1 MQHYTVILILS
12 ILASSGVQALAL
24 GPDEFAAAE
33 RLTCV
38 LAQQSLGY
46 LDDEEYAEVTRL
58 VLDEYDQGQSDVIYA
73 KALGYYHGLMFGVNN
88 KDERQVSNRTLVF
101 LNSQACTTNTD
112 VRFGL
117 TL

>member
-1 MQHYTVILILS
+1 MQRFIAILVLS
-12 ILASSGVQALAL
+12 MLTNTGVQALSL

-46 LDDEEYAEVTRL
+46 LNDEEYAEMTEL
-58 VLDEYDQGQSDVIYA
+58 VLDEYDQTQSDVIYA

-88 KDERQVSNRTLVF
+88 KDERQVSNRTIVF

-112 VRFGL
+112 VSIGL
-117 TL
+117 TM